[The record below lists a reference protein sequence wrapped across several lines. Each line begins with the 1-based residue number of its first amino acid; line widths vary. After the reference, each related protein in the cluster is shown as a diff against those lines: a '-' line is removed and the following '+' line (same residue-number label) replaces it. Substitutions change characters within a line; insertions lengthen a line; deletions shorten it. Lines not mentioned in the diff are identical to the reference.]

1 MDTPDRQD
9 GAKPPDPTAG
19 SPVASAAAGAWAVRA
34 SVLAVVSFGVLI
46 LLSLVADVNEGE
58 NSDTLLRDLAGIVR
72 FVVGLLFAIGGV
84 GALGLSLRAMSR
96 GERSVRLFVALA
108 IGLIT
113 TGFFVAEFTVLE

>member
-1 MDTPDRQD
+1 M
-9 GAKPPDPTAG
+9 
-19 SPVASAAAGAWAVRA
+19 ASAAAGAWAVRA